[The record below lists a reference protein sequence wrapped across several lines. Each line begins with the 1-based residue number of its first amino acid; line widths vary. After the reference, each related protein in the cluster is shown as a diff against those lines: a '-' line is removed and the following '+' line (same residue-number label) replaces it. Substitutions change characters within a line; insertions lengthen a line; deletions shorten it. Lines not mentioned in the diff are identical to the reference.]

1 MILQKSQETL
11 RFRDLIFFASTAAGA
26 AHYVGRTLCLA
37 CPATAGCAPANPL
50 VDDAY
55 HMHEALQAVLDTGD
69 SRRDKQATQAR
80 GIGVADVMKK
90 GWNLSQ

>member
-1 MILQKSQETL
+1 
-11 RFRDLIFFASTAAGA
+11 
-26 AHYVGRTLCLA
+26 
-37 CPATAGCAPANPL
+37 
-50 VDDAY
+50 
-55 HMHEALQAVLDTGD
+55 MHEALQAVLDTGD

>member
-1 MILQKSQETL
+1 MILHKSQKNLE
-11 RFRDLIFFASTAAGA
+11 FRNLIFFAPTAADA

-37 CPATAGCAPANPL
+37 CPTTAGRAPANPN

-55 HMHEALQAVLDTGD
+55 HMHEALQPVLDAGD
-69 SRRDKQATQAR
+69 SKRNKQATHAR